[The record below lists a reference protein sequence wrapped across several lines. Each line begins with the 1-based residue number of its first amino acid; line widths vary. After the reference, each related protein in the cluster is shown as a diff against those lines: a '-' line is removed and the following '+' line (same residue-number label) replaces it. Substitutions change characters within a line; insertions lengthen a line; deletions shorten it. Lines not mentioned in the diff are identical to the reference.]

1 MRFKTYPF
9 LRLLLL
15 LEIMSLCA
23 CTIDDGEAY
32 PENEWVRLTATIAP
46 LSGTSR
52 AHVGDKGNESFQIED
67 RITLFITPQGE
78 SSSGTLERSMSL
90 APEGW
95 SPRLTWQEIK
105 GRQIDFS
112 AFYPEIS
119 VSGSGI
125 FMHTVALDQRTDES
139 FSKSDL
145 LAASTRVERGNAVSL
160 TFQYHTYYTL
170 R

>member
-145 LAASTRVERGNAVSL
+145 LAASTRVSGAMPCRSP
-160 TFQYHTYYTL
+160 FSIS
-170 R
+170 

>member
-52 AHVGDKGNESFQIED
+52 AHVGDKGNEYFQIED
-67 RITLFITPQGE
+67 RITLFITPQG
-78 SSSGTLERSMSL
+78 GL
-90 APEGW
+90 
-95 SPRLTWQEIK
+95 
-105 GRQIDFS
+105 
-112 AFYPEIS
+112 
-119 VSGSGI
+119 VSEAY
-125 FMHTVALDQRTDES
+125 MA
-139 FSKSDL
+139 
-145 LAASTRVERGNAVSL
+145 GN
-160 TFQYHTYYTL
+160 
-170 R
+170 

>member
-46 LSGTSR
+46 LSEPLG
-52 AHVGDKGNESFQIED
+52 
-67 RITLFITPQGE
+67 L
-78 SSSGTLERSMSL
+78 MS
-90 APEGW
+90 E
-95 SPRLTWQEIK
+95 
-105 GRQIDFS
+105 
-112 AFYPEIS
+112 
-119 VSGSGI
+119 
-125 FMHTVALDQRTDES
+125 
-139 FSKSDL
+139 
-145 LAASTRVERGNAVSL
+145 TREMN
-160 TFQYHTYYTL
+160 TF